1 MQDVE
6 HDRRRRPGC
15 RPSHAAAVGILLLAP
30 SMAGCGADQTV
41 SDGASTAPLAT
52 GSPTDTGSPA
62 GDPGGGSG
70 VPSLK
75 DLGWTSVQAPGPDN
89 VRVLGPRAAI
99 GESGRPEGPLLS
111 VQLAPGEYWGTGEG
125 QTSRAEVYGRNA
137 SPWSTSPEKW
147 PDPPGSERWY
157 TFSIYLPSDFATSDD
172 SAAWLDLTQWKGRDG
187 GSPPI
192 AVEVSGD
199 RLRLGGERA
208 NQGLVPDNGDMGAL
222 PLGAWTT
229 LVVGIRFSTG
239 QDGWVHVFRDGVEVV
254 PRTAMATMDLVDG
267 AVDPVYLKQGIYRS
281 TSWTSSQTALFSQ
294 VVVTDT
300 EPSA

>member
-1 MQDVE
+1 MQDVRSG
-6 HDRRRRPGC
+6 RRRRPGC
-15 RPSHAAAVGILLLAP
+15 RPSHAAAAGVLLLVP
-30 SMAGCGADQTV
+30 SMTGCGTDQPV
-41 SDGASTAPLAT
+41 SDGVSTIPLAT
-52 GSPTDTGSPA
+52 ESSTDTASPT
-62 GDPGGGSG
+62 GDPEGGSG
-70 VPSLK
+70 APSLQ
-75 DLGWTSVQAPGPDN
+75 DLGWTSIQAPEPDN
-89 VRVLGPRAAI
+89 VRVLGPRAPI
-99 GESGRPEGPLLS
+99 GGSGRPEGPLLR
-111 VQLAPGEYWGTGEG
+111 VQLAPGEYWGTGDG

-157 TFSIYLPSDFATSDD
+157 SFSIYLPPDFPTSDD

-187 GSPPI
+187 GSPPV

-208 NQGLVPDNGDMGAL
+208 NEGLVPDNGDIGPL

-239 QDGWVHVFRDGVEVV
+239 EDGWVQVFRDGVEVV

-281 TSWTSSQTALFSQ
+281 TSWTSTHTAFFSR
-294 VVVTDT
+294 VVVTDVR
-300 EPSA
+300 PMP